1 MPDKRCS
8 KTQLQAQKEE
18 LLPQPTLVK
27 KEQSLMGKKCGKEFG
42 AWNGGIMYAL
52 YEVKNCHWNGHVFL
66 RRAR

>member
-1 MPDKRCS
+1 MFKNSAPSPKR
-8 KTQLQAQKEE
+8 EE

-52 YEVKNCHWNGHVFL
+52 YEAKNSHWNGTCL
-66 RRAR
+66 SKESPDNI